1 LGGRVLGRVRIAAAV
16 IGVVALVALG
26 RSARTAQLRMLAEA
40 DGRAARIAAGYF
52 EVIASSDRPDR
63 SPPEMRLL
71 SAAGNLATS
80 TTWRTGIQVWL
91 AGTPLLT
98 FDTTGRRAV
107 VASFDIGAAPGTVA
121 IWDAVPT
128 DGSVPFVAVGG
139 GFAIAAL
146 LLIAIAGEFMG
157 DGRPRATV
165 VALGLLIVAT
175 CVIGEGLTVHRTWR
189 AAQDNALLRVR
200 RILEI
205 TAVGRRLSEAEVA
218 AMAGGLVITPLR
230 PEEANRDSSVTRDT
244 IGASLSAVAARG
256 QAWRVAA
263 AGGVEQYRD
272 VWRRLMGWGMLA
284 LVAGFVAAALPSG
297 ARYLSA
303 SESHSSTPT

>member
-1 LGGRVLGRVRIAAAV
+1 MLGQVRITAAV
-16 IGVVALVALG
+16 IGVVALMALG
-26 RSARTAQLRMLAEA
+26 RSARAAQLRMLAEA

-52 EVIASSDRPDR
+52 QVIASPGRPDR

-80 TTWRTGIQVWL
+80 ISWRTGIQVWL
-91 AGTPLLT
+91 AGTPLLS
-98 FDTTGRRAV
+98 FDTTGRRAA
-107 VASFDIGAAPGTVA
+107 VAAFDIGAAPGSVA

-128 DGSVPFVAVGG
+128 DGSMPFVAVGG

-146 LLIAIAGEFMG
+146 LVIAFAGEYLR
-157 DGRPRATV
+157 DGRSRAVV
-165 VALGLLIVAT
+165 VALGLLIVAA
-175 CVIGEGLTVHRTWR
+175 CVIGEGLSVHGTWR

-205 TAVGRRLSEAEVA
+205 TAVGRRLSETEVA
-218 AMAGGLVITPLR
+218 AMGGGLMITPLR

-263 AGGVEQYRD
+263 PGGVEQYRD
-272 VWRRLMGWGMLA
+272 VWRQLTGWGMLA
-284 LVAGFVAAALPSG
+284 LVAGFLAAALPSG

-303 SESHSSTPT
+303 SESLSSTPT